1 MITRYSRPEM
11 RAIWTDENK
20 LKLWLQIELLAS
32 EALVKEGV
40 VPKKD
45 FKRIKAGCDKWFADL
60 PGLVARQR
68 ELEKTLNHDVIG
80 FTTAVAEMID
90 SGSAPASGA
99 VADALVGNTGD
110 AHAWSKVQKPS
121 ARARTAAAG
130 AAALPSPSRWFH
142 FGLTSSDVGDTCY
155 AVQMQQSAD
164 ILIADVKVLLPV
176 IARRA
181 KEHKFTPCM
190 GRSHG
195 IHGEPTTFG
204 LKMALM
210 HDEFTRALRRLQT
223 VRDVVGVGKI
233 SGAVGTS
240 AHLSPRVEA
249 YVCKKLGLRPAP
261 IATQVVQRDIHAEFQ
276 LAMALVGASIER
288 WAVEFR
294 HLQRTEVLEAE
305 EPFTKGQKGS
315 SAMPHKRNPITWERL
330 TGLAR
335 VLRGNAVAALE
346 NVALW
351 HERDIS
357 HSSVERIIF
366 PDSCTLLDYMFGLLT
381 RLMDGLVAYPANM
394 KKNLGLS
401 LGMWNSQTVLLA
413 LIKKGLTREAA
424 YKLVQDAAMKTWEVK
439 HAGRDDADFVEV
451 LKATPEVA
459 KHFKKGE
466 LEALCSLDFHF
477 KEVNNRFKKL
487 EL

>member
-1 MITRYSRPEM
+1 MIPPNLQVSRTFQHLRPRNRWPLRPCPVRTCSTPARENSTLLPMIQRYSRPEM

-20 LKLWLQIELLAS
+20 LRIWLQIELLAS

-40 VPKKD
+40 VPAAD
-45 FKRIKAGCDKWFADL
+45 FEKIKAGCLAWITDL

-68 ELEKTLNHDVIG
+68 ELEKVLNHDVIG
-80 FTTAVAEMID
+80 FTTAVAEKIND
-90 SGSAPASGA
+90 QA
-99 VADALVGNTGD
+99 
-110 AHAWSKVQKPS
+110 
-121 ARARTAAAG
+121 
-130 AAALPSPSRWFH
+130 SRWFH

-155 AVQMQQSAD
+155 AVQMMQSAD
-164 ILIADVKVLLPV
+164 LLIADVKVARTA
-176 IARRA
+176 IAKRA
-181 KEHKFTPCM
+181 QEHKFTPCI

-195 IHGEPTTFG
+195 IQAEPTTFG
-204 LKMALM
+204 LKLALM
-210 HDEFTRALRRLQT
+210 HDEFGRALERLT
-223 VRDVVGVGKI
+223 RIRDIVAVGKI

-240 AHLSPRVEA
+240 AHLSPRVET
-249 YVCKKLGLRPAP
+249 YVCKKLGIKAAP

-276 LAMALVGASIER
+276 LTLALVGASIER

-305 EPFTKGQKGS
+305 EPFTVGQKGS

-335 VLRGNAVAALE
+335 VLRGNALASLE

-381 RLMDGLVAYPANM
+381 RMMDGLKVYPENM
-394 KKNLGLS
+394 KRNLGLS

-413 LIKKGLTREAA
+413 LIRKGLTREAA
-424 YKLVQDAAMKTWEVK
+424 YALVQTAAMKTWEVK
-439 HAGRDDADFVEV
+439 HAGRDDADFLLA
-451 LKATPEVA
+451 LKADPEVA
-459 KHFKKGE
+459 KHFKAGE
-466 LEALCSLDFHF
+466 LEKLCSLDFHF
-477 KEVNNRFKKL
+477 KQVNNRFKKL
-487 EL
+487 GL

>member
-20 LKLWLQIELLAS
+20 LRIWLQIELLAS

-40 VPKKD
+40 VPEKD
-45 FKRIKAGCDKWFADL
+45 FAKLKKGAEQWLTDL

-68 ELEKTLNHDVIG
+68 ELEKVRNHDVIA
-80 FTTAVAEMID
+80 FTEAVAEKIND
-90 SGSAPASGA
+90 NA
-99 VADALVGNTGD
+99 
-110 AHAWSKVQKPS
+110 
-121 ARARTAAAG
+121 
-130 AAALPSPSRWFH
+130 SRWFH
-142 FGLTSSDVGDTCY
+142 FGHTSSDIVDTAF
-155 AVQMQQSAD
+155 AVQMVQSAA
-164 ILIADVKVLLPV
+164 ILIEDVKTLLPI

-181 KEHKFTPCM
+181 KEYQLTPCI

-204 LKMALM
+204 LKLALM
-210 HDEFTRALRRLQT
+210 HDEFGRALGRLTGAKET
-223 VRDVVGVGKI
+223 VAVGKL

-249 YVCKKLGLRPAP
+249 LVCKQLGLRPAP
-261 IATQVVQRDIHAEFQ
+261 IATQVVQRDIHAEFMNT
-276 LAMALVGASIER
+276 LALVGASIER
-288 WAVEFR
+288 WAVEYR

-305 EPFTKGQKGS
+305 EPFTEGQKGS

-335 VLRGNAVAALE
+335 VLRGNAIAALE

-381 RLMDGLVAYPANM
+381 RLMDGLRVYPENM
-394 KKNLGLS
+394 KRNLALS
-401 LGMWNSQTVLLA
+401 LGMWNSQTVLLS
-413 LIKKGLTREAA
+413 LIRKGLTREAA
-424 YKLVQDAAMKTWEVK
+424 YELVQRNAMKTWAVK
-439 HAGRDDADFVEV
+439 HAGRDDADFLEQ
-451 LKATPEVA
+451 LKSDAEVA
-459 KHFKKGE
+459 KHFESGE
-466 LEALCSLDFHF
+466 LEKLCSLDFHF
-477 KEVNNRFKKL
+477 KEVKARFKAL
-487 EL
+487 GL

>member
-1 MITRYSRPEM
+1 M

-20 LKLWLQIELLAS
+20 LKIWLQIELLAS
-32 EALVKEGV
+32 EALVAEGI
-40 VPKKD
+40 VPPRD
-45 FKRIKAGCDKWFADL
+45 FAKIKAGCDRWFSDL

-80 FTTAVAEMID
+80 FTTAVAEKIND
-90 SGSAPASGA
+90 NA
-99 VADALVGNTGD
+99 
-110 AHAWSKVQKPS
+110 
-121 ARARTAAAG
+121 
-130 AAALPSPSRWFH
+130 SRWFH

-155 AVQMQQSAD
+155 AVQMTQSAD
-164 ILIADVKVLLPV
+164 LLIADTKALLTV

-181 KEHKFTPCM
+181 LEHKFTPCI

-195 IHGEPTTFG
+195 IHAEPTTFG
-204 LKMALM
+204 LKLALM
-210 HDEFTRALRRLQT
+210 HDEFGRALERLER
-223 VRDVVGVGKI
+223 VRKVVAVGKV

-249 YVCKKLGLRPAP
+249 FVCKKLGLEPAP

-276 LAMALVGASIER
+276 TVMALVGASMER

-315 SAMPHKRNPITWERL
+315 SAMPHKRNPITFERL

-335 VLRGNAVAALE
+335 VLRGNAMAALE

-381 RLMDGLVAYPANM
+381 RMMDGLVVYPANM
-394 KKNLGLS
+394 KRNLGLS
-401 LGMWNSQTVLLA
+401 LGMWNSQTILLA
-413 LIKKGLTREAA
+413 LIKKGLTREDA
-424 YKLVQDAAMKTWEVK
+424 YALVQHGAMKTWEVK
-439 HAGRDDADFVEV
+439 HAGRDDADFLEV
-451 LKATPEVA
+451 LKADPEVA
-459 KHFKKGE
+459 KHFKPGE
-466 LEALCSLDFHF
+466 LEKLCSLDFHF
-477 KEVNNRFKKL
+477 KEVNRRFKKL
-487 EL
+487 GL

>member
-20 LKLWLQIELLAS
+20 LRIWLQIELLAS
-32 EALVKEGV
+32 DALVKEGI
-40 VPKKD
+40 VPRKD
-45 FKRIKAGCDKWFADL
+45 FDKIKAGCDVWFADL
-60 PGLVARQR
+60 PGLVTRQR
-68 ELEKTLNHDVIG
+68 ELEKTLNHDVIA
-80 FTTAVAEMID
+80 FTQAVAEKIND
-90 SGSAPASGA
+90 PA
-99 VADALVGNTGD
+99 
-110 AHAWSKVQKPS
+110 
-121 ARARTAAAG
+121 
-130 AAALPSPSRWFH
+130 SRWFH
-142 FGLTSSDVGDTCY
+142 FGLTSSDVGDTAY
-155 AVQMQQSAD
+155 AVQMAQSAD
-164 ILIADVKVLLPV
+164 ILIADAKALRAA

-181 KEHKFTPCM
+181 KEHQFTPCI

-195 IHGEPTTFG
+195 IHAEPTTFG
-204 LKMALM
+204 LKLALM
-210 HDEFTRALRRLQT
+210 YDEFGRALRRLEAA
-223 VRDVVGVGKI
+223 REAAAVGKV

-240 AHLSPRVEA
+240 AHLSPRVETF
-249 YVCKKLGLRPAP
+249 VCRRLGLRPAP

-276 LAMALVGASIER
+276 TALALVGASIER

-305 EPFTKGQKGS
+305 EPFTAGQKGS

-335 VLRGNAVAALE
+335 VLRGNALAALE

-381 RLMDGLVAYPANM
+381 RLIDGLAVYPENM

-413 LIKKGLTREAA
+413 LIRKGRTREDA
-424 YKLVQDAAMKTWEVK
+424 YELVQDAAMKTWEVK
-439 HAGRDDADFVEV
+439 HAGRDDADFVEQ
-451 LKATPEVA
+451 LKADPAVA
-459 KHFKKGE
+459 QHFRKGE
-466 LEALCSLDFHF
+466 LEKLCSLDFHF
-477 KEVNNRFKKL
+477 KEVNSRFKKL
-487 EL
+487 GL